1 MTGLDPAVVAKR
13 QAAVEDALSRYPR
26 IAITGGPR
34 VGKTWL
40 ANTYGLDREVVH
52 TDTWQGV
59 EWDKQPALIVAACEP
74 LPRFLLEGVQVP
86 RALRKGLQIDA
97 LLWLDCPAAPQTPAQ
112 RAMGKAVATVLRT
125 IRSQLTIPVIFVDG
139 PQN

>member
-1 MTGLDPAVVAKR
+1 MRGLDPAVIAKR
-13 QAAVEDALSRYPR
+13 RAVVEDALSRYAR

-52 TDTWQGV
+52 TDTWQGD
-59 EWDKQPALIVAACEP
+59 EWDKQPALIIVACEP

-97 LLWLDCPAAPQTPAQ
+97 LLWLDYPTAPQSPAQ
-112 RAMGKAVATVLRT
+112 AAMAKAVATM
-125 IRSQLTIPVIFVDG
+125 RSRVSGMAKLALCRA
-139 PQN
+139 